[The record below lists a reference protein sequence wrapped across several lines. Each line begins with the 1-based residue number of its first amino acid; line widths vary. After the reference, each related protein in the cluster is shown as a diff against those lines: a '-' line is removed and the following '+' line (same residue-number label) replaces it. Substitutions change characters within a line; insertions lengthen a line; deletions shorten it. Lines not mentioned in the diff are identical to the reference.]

1 MRCGH
6 GINSIEASAFW
17 VTFEP
22 LTLHFTS
29 VPIEQECYYS
39 YRQLQTPIA
48 TTKYCAGGGQYDCT
62 DSTAQIS
69 RYSVASMLKL
79 PKHKVEVTG
88 EMSEP
93 PPLSMASGA
102 LTVCDYM
109 QIKASSR
116 NKNKLGLFSFTAHGA
131 VARRDQELSC

>member
-1 MRCGH
+1 MLYYYQQQLQTP
-6 GINSIEASAFW
+6 IATLFIEESTFNLSSASELRSRYQQYRGSRFLGDIRS
-17 VTFEP
+17 TDTSLQFS
-22 LTLHFTS
+22 S

-93 PPLSMASGA
+93 PPSINGFGRSYS
-102 LTVCDYM
+102 V
-109 QIKASSR
+109 
-116 NKNKLGLFSFTAHGA
+116 
-131 VARRDQELSC
+131 